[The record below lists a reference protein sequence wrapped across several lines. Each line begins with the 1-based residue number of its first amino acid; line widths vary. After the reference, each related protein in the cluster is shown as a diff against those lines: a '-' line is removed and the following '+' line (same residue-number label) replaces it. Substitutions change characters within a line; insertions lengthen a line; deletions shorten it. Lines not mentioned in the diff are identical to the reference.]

1 MKVTGK
7 KKKKTLPESTKEVLT
22 HQAAD
27 KQNEH
32 HAKEKRKRETVQL
45 IFNSRQLIFKALPV
59 K

>member
-1 MKVTGK
+1 MEQTLKHESDRK

-32 HAKEKRKRETVQL
+32 PAKEKREKLCSSFL
-45 IFNSRQLIFKALPV
+45 IQDN
-59 K
+59 